1 MHVAP
6 RTGPGPDN
14 VNHHVFGERA
24 NERVEG
30 RNLMG
35 SQNVEMEPYYTI
47 MKLPGEEE
55 EELLEGLV
63 VPPHHRIEHAHR
75 RGGRGRRRGRRG
87 GRR

>member
-1 MHVAP
+1 MSEHIKVACVQL
-6 RTGPGPDN
+6 TSTTDI
-14 VNHHVFGERA
+14 
-24 NERVEG
+24 G
-30 RNLMG
+30 RNIDLSSELIREAHG
-35 SQNVEMEPYYTI
+35 AAVPGR
-47 MKLPGEEE
+47 PGEEE